1 MIHTMAFHAYT
12 PIQNNIVVHALC
24 IWGHTYSMYANV
36 SENLTFLTPRYT
48 YMYVHIGPG
57 EGGGSYEMLFFRK
70 FCVHIIRKALLLKL
84 FLL

>member
-57 EGGGSYEMLFFRK
+57 EGGGVGVRK
-70 FCVHIIRKALLLKL
+70 CYFSGNFVYIL
-84 FLL
+84 

>member
-12 PIQNNIVVHALC
+12 PIQNIIVVHALC

-57 EGGGSYEMLFFRK
+57 EGGGS
-70 FCVHIIRKALLLKL
+70 
-84 FLL
+84 